1 MHGKDDMRKSTMI
14 IKRDFFVI
22 GLALTLTAPL
32 AYAGLQDTE
41 AAVMN
46 KDYAQARE
54 LASHIIKDNKN
65 PEDRIEAQY
74 YYGLAQLRLGQYEE
88 ARSAFQS
95 VMDSHPS
102 QDTYD
107 KAALSQI
114 EGFYMEGLYI
124 DALDASKQLLKKSPR
139 SSFLSL
145 VYLKIAGADLK
156 LMRWEEAGTYLNK
169 IVNDF
174 PQSPEAPLA
183 KQLLEEKQYFAVQV
197 GSFLDKGRALTLLG
211 DLKGSGQY
219 SYVVE
224 TTAADGQKYYR
235 VRVGQMSSLK
245 DAEDL
250 KKRLDKLGYPTLIY
264 P

>member
-1 MHGKDDMRKSTMI
+1 MRSLLLCVVVMASG
-14 IKRDFFVI
+14 VSQSYA
-22 GLALTLTAPL
+22 ALP
-32 AYAGLQDTE
+32 DIE

-54 LASHIIKDNKN
+54 LASQTIKDSSD
-65 PEDRIEAQY
+65 PSVRLEAQY
-74 YYGLAQLRLGQYEE
+74 YYGLAQLRLGQYTD

-95 VMDSHPS
+95 VMDAHPS

-107 KAALSQI
+107 KAALSLT
-114 EGFYMEGLYI
+114 EGFYMDGLYT
-124 DALDASKQLLKKSPR
+124 DALDTSSQLYKRSPH

-145 VYLKIAGADLK
+145 IYFKIAGADLK
-156 LMRWEEAGTYLNK
+156 LMRWEDAHEFLNK
-169 IVNDF
+169 ILTEF
-174 PQSPEAPLA
+174 PQSPEASIA

-197 GSFLDKGRALTLLG
+197 GSFLDKSRAIALID

-219 SYVVE
+219 AYVVE
-224 TTAADGQKYYR
+224 AAANNGQTYYR
-235 VRVGQMSSLK
+235 VRVGQMSSLN

>member
-1 MHGKDDMRKSTMI
+1 MRLFSLVFILMI
-14 IKRDFFVI
+14 TSSFRSYA
-22 GLALTLTAPL
+22 ALP
-32 AYAGLQDTE
+32 DIE

-46 KDYAQARE
+46 KDYAHARE
-54 LASHIIKDNKN
+54 LASAVIRDSKD
-65 PEDRIEAQY
+65 PQDRIEAQY
-74 YYGLAQLRLGQYEE
+74 YYGLAQLRLGQYDE
-88 ARSAFQS
+88 ARNAFQA

-107 KAALSQI
+107 KAALSLI
-114 EGFYMEGLYI
+114 EGFYVAGYYT
-124 DALDASKQLLKKSPR
+124 DALDTANQLLKVSPH

-145 VYLKIAGADLK
+145 IYLKVAGADLK
-156 LMRWEEAGTYLNK
+156 LMRWEDASKYLTK
-169 IVNDF
+169 IISDF
-174 PQSPEAPLA
+174 PQSPEAPIA
-183 KQLLEEKQYFAVQV
+183 KQLLDEKQYFAVQV
-197 GSFLDKGRALTLLG
+197 GSFLDKGRALTLLD

-224 TTAADGQKYYR
+224 TSAPNGQTYYR

-250 KKRLDKLGYPTLIY
+250 EKRLGKLGYPTLIY